1 MIFSFCQSQDQLNL
15 KYVSTEVYI
24 AQPIEWR
31 KEENGKANHR
41 SREVW
46 NFARYLMSE
55 LSLVRNWQREKKR
68 EKERIKHV
76 KLKVSTLYN
85 QIKQSGLK
93 IFNYKVFR
101 SGIIPE
107 TLWTTLHQSPGVVFP
122 KKWEAVSGGLE
133 TLKKAIKSFC
143 RQL

>member
-1 MIFSFCQSQDQLNL
+1 M
-15 KYVSTEVYI
+15 YV
-24 AQPIEWR
+24 ARPIEWR
-31 KEENGKANHR
+31 LEKPHQPIREAGKLKFFRTICQEH
-41 SREVW
+41 
-46 NFARYLMSE
+46 
-55 LSLVRNWQREKKR
+55 KKR

-122 KKWEAVSGGLE
+122 KK
-133 TLKKAIKSFC
+133 
-143 RQL
+143 